1 MLVEL
6 NDVQLGCVD
15 EYAEATGRT
24 RTDCLE
30 QAIDDWIRVV
40 AKTISQDEKFNVL
53 ALLPLEMVN

>member
-1 MLVEL
+1 
-6 NDVQLGCVD
+6 LGCVD